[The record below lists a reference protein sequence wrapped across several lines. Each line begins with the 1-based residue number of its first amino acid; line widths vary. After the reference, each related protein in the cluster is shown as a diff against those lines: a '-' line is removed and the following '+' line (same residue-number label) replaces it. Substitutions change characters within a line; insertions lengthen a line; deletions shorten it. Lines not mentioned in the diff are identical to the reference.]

1 MVYVCRFDESRTIE
15 YVSDGSYDLTGYL
28 PGELTQ
34 NRKLSFNELI
44 YEDDRARVLDEL
56 WVAIQ
61 NHASY
66 SLIYRIVT
74 KLGGI
79 QWVQDRG
86 SGILTPGGE
95 FVGLEG
101 MLIDVTEMMSSK
113 VNFDRQVDRFL
124 ALRKI
129 DIAITGSSELKV
141 ILDVLL
147 DQAINQLQIDAA
159 DVLIYDAKTQTL
171 EFIHGRGFSSL
182 VPKHVRLPLGMSFAG
197 LALREHQIIRLTSIS
212 NLMKELGRFPHVAD
226 DSFQF
231 YLGVPLIIKG
241 VTKGILEI
249 FHGTY
254 IEPDVEWFEFL
265 EALAGQAAIA
275 IENSMLFYELQ
286 RSHGELTRAY
296 DATLEGW
303 SRALE
308 LRDQGTEG
316 HTQRVTD
323 VSVLLAQRIGLSD
336 QEIVHVRRGALLHDI
351 GKMGIPDKILLKP
364 GPLSAEEWDIMRQH
378 PVYAYELLSTIPN
391 MERSVEIPY
400 CHHERWDGTG
410 YPRGLKGENIPISA
424 RIFAVVDVWDALLSN
439 RPYRPAWSRP
449 DTIAYILEQR
459 GAIFQSEIVDAF
471 MGLDIHTG

>member
-1 MVYVCRFDESRTIE
+1 
-15 YVSDGSYDLTGYL
+15 
-28 PGELTQ
+28 
-34 NRKLSFNELI
+34 
-44 YEDDRARVLDEL
+44 
-56 WVAIQ
+56 
-61 NHASY
+61 
-66 SLIYRIVT
+66 
-74 KLGGI
+74 
-79 QWVQDRG
+79 
-86 SGILTPGGE
+86 
-95 FVGLEG
+95 
-101 MLIDVTEMMSSK
+101 
-113 VNFDRQVDRFL
+113 
-124 ALRKI
+124 
-129 DIAITGSSELKV
+129 
-141 ILDVLL
+141 
-147 DQAINQLQIDAA
+147 
-159 DVLIYDAKTQTL
+159 
-171 EFIHGRGFSSL
+171 
-182 VPKHVRLPLGMSFAG
+182 
-197 LALREHQIIRLTSIS
+197 
-212 NLMKELGRFPHVAD
+212 MKELGRFPHVAD